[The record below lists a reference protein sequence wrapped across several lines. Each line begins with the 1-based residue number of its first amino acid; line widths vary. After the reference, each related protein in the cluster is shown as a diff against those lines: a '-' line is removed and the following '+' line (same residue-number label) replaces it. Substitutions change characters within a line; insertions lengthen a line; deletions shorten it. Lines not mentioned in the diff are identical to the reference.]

1 MKTPQKLDF
10 KHFFFTR
17 LVQRTPPPLFVQGWI
32 LLQACD
38 YITSHLWCS
47 FISQALLSQL
57 FEEPAGG
64 LWSERAQWPPSLADP
79 ISSGG
84 TFVLNPEPD
93 SKATSLSQVWLVM
106 CNEVKGEGRAS
117 TQAVNPDKTTAC
129 VWKIPHK

>member
-57 FEEPAGG
+57 FEEPPGAFDLSVLSGRSYQ
-64 LWSERAQWPPSLADP
+64 LRRHICAQPRTRFQSHL
-79 ISSGG
+79 
-84 TFVLNPEPD
+84 
-93 SKATSLSQVWLVM
+93 SLSGLTGSV
-106 CNEVKGEGRAS
+106 
-117 TQAVNPDKTTAC
+117 
-129 VWKIPHK
+129 